1 MILADKMM
9 ISEKKGQ
16 VASQA
21 ELAEQLNVTRQSVSK
36 WEGAR
41 AVPDMEKVVQMSRI
55 FGVSTDYLLKDEIEE
70 DNPEDNV
77 QVISEQ
83 PLRKVTMEE
92 ASEYLE

>member
-1 MILADKMM
+1 MILADK
-9 ISEKKGQ
+9 IINLRKKAGW
-16 VASQA
+16 SQE
-21 ELAEQLNVTRQSVSK
+21 ELAEQLNVTRQSVSN

-70 DNPEDNV
+70 DNSEDNV

-92 ASEYLE
+92 ASE